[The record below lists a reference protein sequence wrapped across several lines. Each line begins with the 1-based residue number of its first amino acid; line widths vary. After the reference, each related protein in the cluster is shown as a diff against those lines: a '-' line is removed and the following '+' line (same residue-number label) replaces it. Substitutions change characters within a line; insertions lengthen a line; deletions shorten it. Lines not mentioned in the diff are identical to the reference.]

1 MTAYADS
8 SFLVRLIV
16 DEIGSEEAV
25 AVFRQ
30 LQRPQLVF
38 NRLHSLEVRN
48 ALRQKAFMD
57 AAKLPIAK
65 RAQVTKHL
73 SRSEARLEAYLK
85 RHVFIAS
92 DTEWPDTFEDAEG
105 FSSSHTL
112 RLGTRAFDILH
123 VAAACRA
130 TTKLFITCDL
140 PQAALAKAEGL
151 KTIVV
156 DVSE

>member
-1 MTAYADS
+1 MIVYADS

-16 DEIGSEEAV
+16 DEIGSEDAV

-57 AAKLPIAK
+57 ARKLPSLK
-65 RAQVTKHL
+65 RAQVTKNL
-73 SRSEARLEAYLK
+73 SRWEARLEAYLK
-85 RHVFIAS
+85 RRVFITS
-92 DTEWPDTFEDAEG
+92 DTDWPDAFEDAEG

-123 VAAACRA
+123 VAAACRVA
-130 TTKLFITCDL
+130 TKHFITCDL
-140 PQAALAKAEGL
+140 RQAALAKAEGL
-151 KTIVV
+151 KTTVV
-156 DVSE
+156 DVGE

>member
-57 AAKLPIAK
+57 AAKLPSASEHRSPKIFPGGK
-65 RAQVTKHL
+65 RDW
-73 SRSEARLEAYLK
+73 RL
-85 RHVFIAS
+85 
-92 DTEWPDTFEDAEG
+92 T
-105 FSSSHTL
+105 
-112 RLGTRAFDILH
+112 
-123 VAAACRA
+123 
-130 TTKLFITCDL
+130 
-140 PQAALAKAEGL
+140 
-151 KTIVV
+151 
-156 DVSE
+156 

>member
-16 DEIGSEEAV
+16 DEIGSEESV

-57 AAKLPIAK
+57 AAKLPHCQASTGLLTSFPVGSATGGLLETSCVH
-65 RAQVTKHL
+65 RFGHGVARHL
-73 SRSEARLEAYLK
+73 
-85 RHVFIAS
+85 
-92 DTEWPDTFEDAEG
+92 
-105 FSSSHTL
+105 
-112 RLGTRAFDILH
+112 
-123 VAAACRA
+123 
-130 TTKLFITCDL
+130 
-140 PQAALAKAEGL
+140 
-151 KTIVV
+151 
-156 DVSE
+156 

>member
-57 AAKLPIAK
+57 AGKLPSK
-65 RAQVTKHL
+65 RAQVTKNL
-73 SRSEARLEAYLK
+73 SRWEARLEAYLK
-85 RHVFIAS
+85 RRVFIVS

-140 PQAALAKAEGL
+140 RQAALAKAEGL

-156 DVSE
+156 DVNE

>member
-1 MTAYADS
+1 MTEYADS

-57 AAKLPIAK
+57 AAKLPSASEHRSPKIFPGGK
-65 RAQVTKHL
+65 RDW
-73 SRSEARLEAYLK
+73 RL
-85 RHVFIAS
+85 
-92 DTEWPDTFEDAEG
+92 T
-105 FSSSHTL
+105 
-112 RLGTRAFDILH
+112 
-123 VAAACRA
+123 
-130 TTKLFITCDL
+130 
-140 PQAALAKAEGL
+140 
-151 KTIVV
+151 
-156 DVSE
+156 